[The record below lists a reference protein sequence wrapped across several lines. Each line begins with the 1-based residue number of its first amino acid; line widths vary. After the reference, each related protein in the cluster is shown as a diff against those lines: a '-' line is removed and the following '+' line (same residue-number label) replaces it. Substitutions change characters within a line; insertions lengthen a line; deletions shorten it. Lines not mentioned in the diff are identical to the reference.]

1 MPQKSKPN
9 SISLS
14 SLAAQAERMERDL
27 SAIRQALRRPL
38 DAEVAKGKLTAPQT
52 AVMQVV
58 VSRPGISLKELSL
71 EVSLAHSTVS
81 GIADRLE
88 KQGMLERKTDRED
101 GRVSQIFPTGIVT
114 AFVRD
119 RIPALAQ
126 GPLQSALKRGRPA
139 ERAAI
144 EQALSR
150 LRELL
155 SAE

>member
-1 MPQKSKPN
+1 MPQKLKPN
-9 SISLS
+9 SRSMS
-14 SLAAQAERMERDL
+14 VLAAQAERMERNL

-52 AVMQVV
+52 AVIQVV
-58 VSRPGISLKELSL
+58 VSRPGISLKELSR

-101 GRVSQIFPTGIVT
+101 GRISRIFPTAVVT

-126 GPLQSALKRGRPA
+126 GPLQSALKRARPA
-139 ERAAI
+139 ERTAI
-144 EQALSR
+144 VQALQR

-155 SAE
+155 SAD

>member
-1 MPQKSKPN
+1 MPPELKSN
-9 SISLS
+9 SRSVS
-14 SLAAQAERMERDL
+14 AQAERVERDL
-27 SAIRQALRRPL
+27 SVIRQALRKPL

-58 VSRPGISLKELSL
+58 VSRPGISLKELSR

-101 GRVSQIFPTGIVT
+101 ARVSRIFPTGIVT

-119 RIPALAQ
+119 RIPAVAQ
-126 GPLQSALKRGRPA
+126 GPLQSALKRARPA

-144 EQALSR
+144 EHALSR

>member
-1 MPQKSKPN
+1 MPPRLKPN
-9 SISLS
+9 SRSIGA
-14 SLAAQAERMERDL
+14 LAAQAERMERDL

-58 VSRPGISLKELSL
+58 VNRPGISLKELSR

-88 KQGMLERKTDRED
+88 KQGMLERKVDRED
-101 GRVSQIFPTGIVT
+101 GRVSRIFPTAVVT

-126 GPLQSALKRGRPA
+126 GPLQSALKLARPA
-139 ERAAI
+139 ERVAI
-144 EQALSR
+144 EQALRR

-155 SAE
+155 SAD

>member
-1 MPQKSKPN
+1 MPPRLKPN
-9 SISLS
+9 SRSVRA
-14 SLAAQAERMERDL
+14 LAAQAERMERDL
-27 SAIRQALRRPL
+27 SAIRQALRKPL
-38 DAEVAKGKLTAPQT
+38 DAEVAKGKLTGPQT

-58 VSRPGISLKELSL
+58 VSRPGISLKELSR

-88 KQGMLERKTDRED
+88 KLGMLERKTDRED
-101 GRVSQIFPTGIVT
+101 GRVSRIFPTAIVT

-126 GPLQSALKRGRPA
+126 GPLQSALKRARPA

-144 EQALSR
+144 EKALRR